1 MNQFPQGGNSV
12 SGPLGW
18 AAALALAL
26 LICLAWL
33 GVDLQRDLAQKRL
46 LLLPMIGAL
55 DNCLL
60 SRGPTSN
67 VETCGGD
74 TDSAAGL
81 IEGTLNSLGPR
92 RSADGIYEVGYTLN
106 VPLLRLFTL
115 SADGRWVIDEAA
127 AKRVAN
133 TIRRSERPMVL
144 YMFSTHFSVGGA
156 LEKQL
161 GADPRNLAYGPT
173 GQPMDKGR
181 YYHLDIYPW
190 SVVDHSNSLT
200 RMRETA
206 INAVLEQVCQLP
218 WRDRKKVH
226 GVTVLGELHHLFP
239 DFESGMGV
247 STSYQVSDYSDQSIQ
262 GFRQFLRER
271 FVNVRAL
278 NEAVGGDY
286 RSFDE
291 VVPPAKDIRT
301 QRLSR
306 YQDHIDSYA
315 TGVLPISGWAHEV
328 NGPSAKAPWI
338 HIFVNGLHVARVPA
352 NLARQD
358 VFTAVPSVG
367 AADVGWRYDLNYSA
381 FAKGMHRIDVALEPA
396 DGGAMQY
403 LSGRWV
409 GVMGR
414 DQAPP
419 RLAQQSPLPPM
430 SAKQSG
436 TSFWLDTP
444 SDQLSLYYNPL
455 VLHWHEYR
463 QRQVTDYLKHF
474 AGLVRHSCL
483 GSGPVY
489 THQIVPFANPGWDA
503 SRFAIDDSLG
513 DSTGMRLGISLY
525 GRATYGPEMID
536 WLRSR
541 RSKMAGVGAHGG
553 SRAYGV
559 TEFHP
564 LKAMSAQEL
573 NQVLTRHYAEGAQFI
588 SFFMEPRVKGK
599 LFEPGINLFSFD
611 PQNTAYGSDSLYEA
625 MANILRAKSH
635 DDPSRAVA
643 TGSAAAP

>member
-12 SGPLGW
+12 NGHPGW
-18 AAALALAL
+18 VAVLAFAL
-26 LICLAWL
+26 LICLTWL
-33 GVDLQRDLAQKRL
+33 GVDLQRELAQKRL

-60 SRGPTSN
+60 SRGPASN

-173 GQPMDKGR
+173 GKPMDKGR

-278 NEAVGGDY
+278 NEALGGDY

-328 NGPSAKAPWI
+328 SGPSAKAPWI

-358 VFTAVPSVG
+358 VFSAVPSVG
-367 AADVGWRYDLNYSA
+367 SADVGWRYDLNYSA
-381 FAKGMHRIDVALEPA
+381 FAKGMHRIDIALEPA

-430 SAKQSG
+430 RAKQSG

-541 RSKMAGVGAHGG
+541 RSKVAGVGAHGG

-564 LKAMSAQEL
+564 LKAMSAHEL
-573 NQVLTRHYAEGAQFI
+573 NQVLTSHHAEGAQFI

-625 MANILRAKSH
+625 MADILRAKSH

-643 TGSAAAP
+643 VRSAAAP

>member
-1 MNQFPQGGNSV
+1 MNQLPQGGNGV
-12 SGPLGW
+12 SGHREW
-18 AAALALAL
+18 VAALAFVL

-33 GVDLQRDLAQKRL
+33 GVDMQRELAQKRL

-60 SRGPTSN
+60 SRGPASN

-92 RSADGIYEVGYTLN
+92 KSADGIYEVGYTLN

-115 SADGRWVIDEAA
+115 SADGRWVIDDAA

-161 GADPRNLAYGPT
+161 GADPRNLAFGPT

-190 SVVDHSNSLT
+190 SVVDRGNSLT

-218 WRDRKKVH
+218 LQDRKKVH

-239 DFESGMGV
+239 DFESGMGM
-247 STSYQVSDYSDQSIQ
+247 STSYQVSDYSDQSVQ

-271 FVNVRAL
+271 FVNLHAL
-278 NEAVGGDY
+278 NEALGGDY

-328 NGPSAKAPWI
+328 NGQSAKAPWI
-338 HIFVNGLHVARVPA
+338 HIFVNGLPVARVTA

-367 AADVGWRYDLNYSA
+367 SADVGWRYDLNYSA
-381 FAKGMHRIDVALEPA
+381 FAKGMHRIDIALEPA
-396 DGGAMQY
+396 DGGPMQY
-403 LSGRWV
+403 LAGRWV

-419 RLAQQSPLPPM
+419 RLAPQSPLPPM
-430 SAKQSG
+430 SAKRSG

-455 VLHWHEYR
+455 VPYWHEYR

-474 AGLVRHSCL
+474 ASLVRHSCL
-483 GSGPVY
+483 GSGSVY

-513 DSTGMRLGISLY
+513 DSTGMQLGISLY

-541 RSKMAGVGAHGG
+541 RSKVAGVGAHGG

-564 LKAMSAQEL
+564 LKGMSAREL
-573 NQVLTRHYAEGAQFI
+573 NQVLMRHHAEGAQFI

-611 PQNTAYGSDSLYEA
+611 PQNVAYGSDSLYEA
-625 MANILRAKSH
+625 MANILRARSH
-635 DDPSRAVA
+635 DEPSRAVA
-643 TGSAAAP
+643 TGSAATP